1 MRKPII
7 IVSLCIFFFSCE
19 KKSEK
24 NPYLDIKISSEITQ
38 APYDQLEYTFNLPDT
53 VLVNK
58 LYKATIEFKSD
69 FDTII
74 DPLQAGG
81 AALEDPTKDRLI
93 TFYHYKP
100 VKSTVKS
107 NENLILIDSTFVL
120 NKSFQVDNIVFKEKG
135 EFVFCGLILDKMR
148 YQGYNEQGILSSVRF
163 ERLKQQIRK
172 KVVVVE

>member
-69 FDTII
+69 FDNIMPPVQV
-74 DPLQAGG
+74 D
-81 AALEDPTKDRLI
+81 ALSDSTKVRVI
-93 TFYHYKP
+93 TFY
-100 VKSTVKS
+100 
-107 NENLILIDSTFVL
+107 
-120 NKSFQVDNIVFKEKG
+120 
-135 EFVFCGLILDKMR
+135 
-148 YQGYNEQGILSSVRF
+148 RF
-163 ERLKQQIRK
+163 EPFKHSDAPTNL
-172 KVVVVE
+172 V